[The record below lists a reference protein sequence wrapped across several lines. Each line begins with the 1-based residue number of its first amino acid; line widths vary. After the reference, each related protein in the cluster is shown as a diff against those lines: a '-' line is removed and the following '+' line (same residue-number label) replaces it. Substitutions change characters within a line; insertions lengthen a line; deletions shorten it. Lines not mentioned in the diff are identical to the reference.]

1 MHTVVRH
8 IVLPLSASAALVAL
22 YYTPATVIGCVTRG
36 LLALGI
42 ALAAAAA
49 AFIVLGLSLR
59 DARRGVASAR
69 LRLITAAL
77 LILPLALLLGPL
89 G

>member
-1 MHTVVRH
+1 MRAAFRH

-22 YYTPATVIGCVTRG
+22 YFTPTTVIGCVARG

-42 ALAAAAA
+42 ALAATLA
-49 AFIVLGLSLR
+49 AFIVLGFGLR
-59 DARRGVASAR
+59 DARRGVAPTR

-77 LILPLALLLGPL
+77 LILPPALLLGPL
-89 G
+89 A

>member
-1 MHTVVRH
+1 MHTVLRH
-8 IVLPLSASAALVAL
+8 IVLPLAASAALVAP
-22 YYTPATVIGCVTRG
+22 YYTPPTVIGCLTRG
-36 LLALGI
+36 LLALSV
-42 ALAAAAA
+42 ALAAAVA
-49 AFIVLGLSLR
+49 AFIVLGLSIR
-59 DARRGVASAR
+59 DARRGVAPPR